1 MDNMDL
7 LAPTVSELQSRIQ
20 ELELRNVELEVR
32 NVQLTKAL
40 ASASVQSGNK
50 IDVVNSFAHIII
62 AKHLEKISSITSIAS
77 SNEENDEVYAIIDK
91 WSRCLCIED
100 FLYGVQDLNNGVRN
114 RPTFSIEDFVVI
126 FDVSTNSVDQKQL
139 QRLARKF
146 AASLTPAR
154 CMQFGMLRGDTR
166 HSDVLS
172 AFLGCVITLQLYV
185 LFHAERPA
193 YLYPMSA
200 RAWTRYSMENEYAQ
214 DVVALNNFDIPTA
227 DAGPGS
233 SINLLDQRKKFK
245 RN

>member
-1 MDNMDL
+1 MDDL
-7 LAPTVSELQSRIQ
+7 LAPTSTELQSRIQ

-40 ASASVQSGNK
+40 ASASVNGCNK
-50 IDVVNSFAHIII
+50 FDVVNSYAHIII
-62 AKHLEKISSITSIAS
+62 ARHLEKISSITSIAAT
-77 SNEENDEVYAIIDK
+77 NEENDQVYAIIDK

-126 FDVSTNSVDQKQL
+126 FDASTNSIDQKQL

-154 CMQFGMLRGDTR
+154 CMQFRMLRGDTR

-172 AFLGCVITLQLYV
+172 AFLGCVVTLQLYV
-185 LFHAERPA
+185 VFHAERPA
-193 YLYPMSA
+193 YLYVGKGVDSLFYG
-200 RAWTRYSMENEYAQ
+200 R
-214 DVVALNNFDIPTA
+214 
-227 DAGPGS
+227 
-233 SINLLDQRKKFK
+233 
-245 RN
+245 